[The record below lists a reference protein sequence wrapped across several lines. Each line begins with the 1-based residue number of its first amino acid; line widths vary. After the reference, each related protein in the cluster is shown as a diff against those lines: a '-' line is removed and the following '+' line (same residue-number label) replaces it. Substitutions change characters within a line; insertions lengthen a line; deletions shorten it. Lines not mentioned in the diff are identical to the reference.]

1 MHNLFT
7 YPQRLMTKLMHV
19 AVVIVLIHA
28 LMPGA
33 MLISHTHADKVT
45 PLEAL
50 YGKQVAICKGDK
62 MVYVDWSSL
71 PKEHL
76 PVFPSPIEG
85 GALPSLYALV
95 ILLACVVLA
104 GAVLWPRLFNLPE
117 IPQSRLAERWLYWH
131 RLLAHAPPR

>member
-1 MHNLFT
+1 
-7 YPQRLMTKLMHV
+7 MTKLMHV

-45 PLEAL
+45 QLEAL

-71 PKEHL
+71 PKDHL
-76 PVFPSPIEG
+76 PHFPVS
-85 GALPSLYALV
+85 AYDNTLPTPLQWLLPFGV
-95 ILLACVVLA
+95 VLLAIICGWCLSA
-104 GAVLWPRLFNLPE
+104 GGLILFCDNV
-117 IPQSRLAERWLYWH
+117 SRWLMAWH
-131 RLLAHAPPR
+131 SLRAHAPPR